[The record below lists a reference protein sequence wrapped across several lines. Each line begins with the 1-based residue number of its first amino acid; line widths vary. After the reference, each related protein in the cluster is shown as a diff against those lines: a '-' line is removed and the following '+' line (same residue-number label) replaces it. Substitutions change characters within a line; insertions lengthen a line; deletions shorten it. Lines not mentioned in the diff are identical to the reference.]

1 MGIRGKSEALQD
13 LQANLISTVQAMEKV
28 KLLGLG
34 NDLPPDFVWSKRV
47 VRNIDR
53 VWQRF
58 EPSRY
63 NSSSY
68 CSYSLLLVL
77 RMSVVG

>member
-13 LQANLISTVQAMEKV
+13 LQANLISTVHAMEKV
-28 KLLGLG
+28 KLLGLS
-34 NDLPPDFVWSKRV
+34 NDLPTDFVWSKRV
-47 VRNIDR
+47 VRNIDG

-63 NSSSY
+63 SSSSY